1 MVKGIP
7 GRRWDPSLQ
16 CWLLPAGSDTL
27 ERLKRA
33 YGHRL
38 VVLGEG
44 AVEKGQAGAEA
55 APSSDHEDE
64 GEREEGGGT
73 DPVSL
78 RGPLR
83 RAIRARGHS
92 PRTEPAYVGRA
103 RRLLEF
109 RGRAVSRLQDLDGSD
124 ARGFLEHLGEQDR
137 LAAGSRNQAASAL
150 AFLFRE
156 VLGRDELA
164 DVPRAKGPK
173 RMPTVL
179 THREVLL
186 VLQELTGKHFVVGVS
201 LYSAGLRLEECLRL
215 RVKDVDFELR
225 QVLVRDGKG
234 RKDRYVALAQ
244 RAAPLV
250 KAQIERV
257 SGLHKR
263 DRAAGHGWAPL
274 PGALHRKDPSA
285 GHALGSV
292 PLPRD
297 QNSPG
302 SCDRQDRTPSAPPDR
317 GTAAG
322 EEGRS
327 AEQDPEASHLPYVSP
342 LLRHRSPPRRL

>member
-1 MVKGIP
+1 MSSGDE
-7 GRRWDPSLQ
+7 R
-16 CWLLPAGSDTL
+16 CPASRTSTAPTL
-27 ERLKRA
+27 EAFLSIWGNRT
-33 YGHRL
+33 GWPP
-38 VVLGEG
+38 G
-44 AVEKGQAGAEA
+44 AGTRPPRPW
-55 APSSDHEDE
+55 PSS
-64 GEREEGGGT
+64 
-73 DPVSL
+73 S
-78 RGPLR
+78 
-83 RAIRARGHS
+83 
-92 PRTEPAYVGRA
+92 GRCSV
-103 RRLLEF
+103 ET
-109 RGRAVSRLQDLDGSD
+109 S
-124 ARGFLEHLGEQDR
+124 
-137 LAAGSRNQAASAL
+137 
-150 AFLFRE
+150 
-156 VLGRDELA
+156 LA

-317 GTAAG
+317 GTAA
-322 EEGRS
+322 R
-327 AEQDPEASHLPYVSP
+327 
-342 LLRHRSPPRRL
+342 